1 MVSSVL
7 GATSTGE
14 EPGEVTIR
22 PLRPPQRARLLEKWI
37 RVAEVR
43 EDCPCWGPCCGKR
56 SHSSLCDPHRSAVYS
71 ETSLQFMLL
80 CQPCS
85 PAPSTGFGQPGGK
98 QPGREGGALD
108 WDEGWERGCWARPIF
123 KPAALYPPGTVSG
136 SSPASVRFSLRRI
149 IIPRAGSYSC
159 R

>member
-14 EPGEVTIR
+14 GPGEVTVR

-43 EDCPCWGPCCGKR
+43 ERLGPVGDPGVERGSKAQAY
-56 SHSSLCDPHRSAVYS
+56 LCDPHRSVVCS

-80 CQPCS
+80 CRPCN
-85 PAPSTGFGQPGGK
+85 PAPSTGFEQPGGK
-98 QPGREGGALD
+98 QPGGEDGALD
-108 WDEGWERGCWARPIF
+108 
-123 KPAALYPPGTVSG
+123 G
-136 SSPASVRFSLRRI
+136 S
-149 IIPRAGSYSC
+149 
-159 R
+159 